1 MEARSF
7 EKDCPDGISLNLV
20 NPEDPFTFEG
30 TIMGPED
37 TPLEGGIFFLR
48 IECPRDYPQKP
59 PKVKFTTKTYHPN
72 ITEDGEICIPILKE
86 EWTPAVRLWQVMT
99 AIRELLVE
107 PGTESPLRGDVA
119 ELYTRDRSK
128 YDETVREYVNK
139 YAS

>member
-1 MEARSF
+1 
-7 EKDCPDGISLNLV
+7 
-20 NPEDPFTFEG
+20 
-30 TIMGPED
+30 MGVILCVIVVLRCCLTCQEVWQATVPM
-37 TPLEGGIFFLR
+37 TVLTVRPLP
-48 IECPRDYPQKP
+48 C
-59 PKVKFTTKTYHPN
+59 
-72 ITEDGEICIPILKE
+72 C
-86 EWTPAVRLWQVMT
+86 VRVCHVSYLYLAVMT